1 MRWTLTDVSFHFP
14 TADGRFV
21 DALNGVSLTIAQGER
36 LALIGSNGSGKST
49 LARMLAGLLPPSSG
63 QMLITRDPND
73 SAHSPTDDQS
83 MAALVFQG
91 PDDNLIAETVAQEI
105 ALASEHAGHSRID
118 DRQVGG
124 LLDEYGLAHLRDW
137 PTQQLSGG
145 EKQKLAIACAFASG
159 RDLIIL
165 DEPTSHLDP
174 PGRRELLEYLLS
186 DTRQSPNRPALVLI
200 TQYIADA
207 RRFPHVVVLESG
219 RIIFDGPPD
228 QWPGITPSVVP
239 NLPQPVTSD
248 EHPVI
253 VRTRNLSQL
262 AQDRWPLPN
271 NPLTDISVDIRA
283 GDAIGLCGPIGC
295 GKSTLAYHL
304 AGLFDSYGGVIEK
317 SWTGSCGLPPALMIQ
332 FPERQLFC
340 PTVGEDVAFGPR
352 ARGSE
357 IDGAKDKAG
366 AALDMLGLPSA
377 HFARRSPFDLS
388 AGQQRRVGM
397 AGVTACPA
405 PLYILDEPTAALDA
419 DGLDRLQSVLAD
431 WRKTGI
437 AYLIISHDLDWLAY
451 VTHRAWV
458 MNSGSVV
465 FDGEWTDM
473 RHLAPI
479 LQSIGFAN
487 DSAALG
493 VRPS

>member
-1 MRWTLTDVSFHFP
+1 MRWTLTDVSFQFP
-14 TADGRFV
+14 TADGRIV
-21 DALNGVSLTIAQGER
+21 DALNGVSLTITQGER
-36 LALIGSNGSGKST
+36 LALIGANGSGKST
-49 LARMLAGLLPPSSG
+49 LARLLAGLLPPSSG
-63 QMLITRDPND
+63 HMLITWDTND
-73 SAHSPTDDQS
+73 TSPAMTEEQS
-83 MAALVFQG
+83 LAALVFQG

-105 ALASEHAGHSRID
+105 ALALEHAGQSRID
-118 DRQVGG
+118 DGQAVE
-124 LLDEYGLAHLRDW
+124 LLAAYGLDHLRDR

-159 RDLIIL
+159 RDLIVL

-186 DTRQSPNRPALVLI
+186 DTSELPNRPALVLI
-200 TQYIADA
+200 TQYIEDT
-207 RRFPHVVVLESG
+207 RRFPRVVVLESG
-219 RIIFDGPPD
+219 QVVFDGPPD
-228 QWPGITPSVVP
+228 QWTGMTRAASP
-239 NLPQPVTSD
+239 NLPQPLTNA

-253 VRTRNLSQL
+253 VRTENLSQL

-271 NPLTDISVDIRA
+271 NPLTDISVEIRA

-304 AGLFDSYGGVIEK
+304 AGLFDSYGGTIER
-317 SWTGSCGLPPALMIQ
+317 SWDGARGFPPALMIQ

-352 ARGSE
+352 ARGSD
-357 IDGAKDKAG
+357 IARAKELAS
-366 AALDMLGLPSA
+366 AALDALGLPFA

-419 DGLDRLQSVLAD
+419 DGLERLQRVLAD
-431 WRKTGI
+431 WRKSGI
-437 AYLIISHDLDWLAY
+437 AYLVISHDLDWLEH
-451 VTHRAWV
+451 VTHRVWV
-458 MNSGSVV
+458 MNSGRVI
-465 FDGEWTDM
+465 FDGDWTDSS
-473 RHLAPI
+473 HLAPI
-479 LQSIGFAN
+479 LQPIGFAN